1 MKYIGY
7 TNEDN
12 DAEGLGILFS
22 SKEFYMGN
30 FRSGSLDYCG
40 RILYGNGQVYHG
52 QFLDGEFN
60 GNGMFYNPR
69 KNQSIMIFSTP
80 GEEYEVIEKL
90 EGYVLIDFKVQ
101 LGTKIKN

>member
-40 RILYGNGQVYHG
+40 RILYGNG
-52 QFLDGEFN
+52 
-60 GNGMFYNPR
+60 
-69 KNQSIMIFSTP
+69 
-80 GEEYEVIEKL
+80 
-90 EGYVLIDFKVQ
+90 
-101 LGTKIKN
+101 